1 MSRARLILVILAALL
16 FLAALARYF
25 GDARWREQTA
35 ELRSALT
42 TARQP
47 PRGAHFESAE
57 LEGLPEPVQRY
68 FRAVLRPGQ
77 PMLLGARIRQ
87 EGQFRLGEGEESWR
101 PFRADQLIIAG
112 PPGFDWD
119 ARIQAAPGLTVYVH
133 DAYCRGEGRLEASM
147 LGLWRLAQLHGTPEA
162 AEGELLRYLAEGA
175 WLPTTL
181 LPSQGVRWAPL
192 GKDSAR
198 ATLSDGTVRVSLD
211 FTYDAAGRIISVY
224 AAARSRTVKG
234 GTEPTPWE
242 GRFSDWQERGGVLI
256 PLESEVAWLLP
267 EGRWPYFR
275 GRTVE
280 IRFETTP

>member
-1 MSRARLILVILAALL
+1 MSRGRLTLAILAALL

-25 GDARWREQTA
+25 GDARWRERTA

-42 TARQP
+42 SARQP
-47 PRGAHFESAE
+47 PRVARFETAE

-87 EGQFRLGEGEESWR
+87 EGQFRMGEDKDSWR
-101 PFRADQLIIAG
+101 PFRADQLILAG

-147 LGLWRLAQLHGTPEA
+147 LGLWRLAQLRGTPEA
-162 AEGELLRYLAEGA
+162 TEGELLRYLAEGA
-175 WLPTTL
+175 WLPTVL
-181 LPSQGVRWAPL
+181 LPSQGVRWEPL
-192 GKDSAR
+192 GTDSAR
-198 ATLSDGTVRVSLD
+198 ATLKDGPVRVSLD
-211 FTYDAAGRIISVY
+211 FTFDAAGHIISVR
-224 AAARSRTVKG
+224 APARPRAVKG
-234 GTEPTPWE
+234 GTEPTAWE

-275 GRTVE
+275 GHTAG
-280 IRFETTP
+280 IRFETIP